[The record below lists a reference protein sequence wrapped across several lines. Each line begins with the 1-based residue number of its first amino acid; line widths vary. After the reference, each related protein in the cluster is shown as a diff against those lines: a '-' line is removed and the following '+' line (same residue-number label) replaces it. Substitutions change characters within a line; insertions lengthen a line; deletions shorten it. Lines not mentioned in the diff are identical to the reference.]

1 MRNKKKPLESIYENL
16 EDQDSER
23 ETYKNTNQAEVF
35 TYFNNIEVED
45 NTFSEE
51 ITEQDVIEEVE
62 ESCLKLDKITQ
73 SLETLS
79 DETKVPVHSR
89 IQSLSKIS
97 EKESIYSVTQS
108 VRSSISDIEED
119 FIAINYQFEESKL
132 ETFIQ
137 NQNSN
142 KQSAKKLMGKKETDE
157 YIETAI
163 NEMHK
168 YTQIQIEENLEL

>member
-1 MRNKKKPLESIYENL
+1 M
-16 EDQDSER
+16 
-23 ETYKNTNQAEVF
+23 
-35 TYFNNIEVED
+35 
-45 NTFSEE
+45 
-51 ITEQDVIEEVE
+51 
-62 ESCLKLDKITQ
+62 KLDKITQ